1 MYNFLRLSAAGL
13 ILITILEA
21 IIRTIDVGA
30 VSMTI
35 QIPKI
40 LLASG
45 LSYFLCIGRKWA
57 SFLVGAFLTYT
68 IIGTVIGVLYIGGTS
83 SLYPEWKTTSYEIM
97 GAIATGSLI
106 CLILHKKR
114 DPSRVKPGS

>member
-1 MYNFLRLSAAGL
+1 MHHYLRLSVAGL

-68 IIGTVIGVLYIGGTS
+68 IICTVIAVIYIGGTS
-83 SLYPEWKTTSYEIM
+83 SLSHP
-97 GAIATGSLI
+97 
-106 CLILHKKR
+106 
-114 DPSRVKPGS
+114 RVKKMSCSVIPNGRPHLMKSWEQLQLAHSYA